1 MTKFQVEWDQWYRCG
16 RDGDDKDYD
25 HMVETFE
32 TMVEAQTF
40 VDELVAG
47 EHRSRG
53 DLGVYY
59 NEVTITEK

>member
-1 MTKFQVEWDQWYRCG
+1 MTKYHVEWDQWYRCG

-25 HMVETFE
+25 RMVRVCE

-47 EHRSRG
+47 KYRG
-53 DLGVYY
+53 FRDLGVYH
-59 NEVTITEK
+59 NEVIITEK